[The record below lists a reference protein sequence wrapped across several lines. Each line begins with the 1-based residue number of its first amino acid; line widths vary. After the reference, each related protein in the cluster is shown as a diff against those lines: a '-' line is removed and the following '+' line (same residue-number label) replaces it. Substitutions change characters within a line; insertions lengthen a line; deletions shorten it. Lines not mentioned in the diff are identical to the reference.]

1 MTGLSTVHKSHLI
14 YSLCREKQ
22 APALVIAA
30 DEQEAQSFCAD
41 ISAMGLKALY
51 YPARDFI
58 FYDMAGRSHEY
69 EHQRIHALF
78 ALQNKLCDVVV
89 ACIDGLLQYT
99 IPSKNLR
106 TATISAHIG
115 DEIPLDKIVLSLVN
129 AGYERTEQVEGTGQ
143 FAVRGGI
150 LDFFLTTET
159 RPMRVE
165 FWGDEIDNI
174 SYFDPETQRRTT
186 ETCDSFIITPSTE
199 ILINDKEKLIEA
211 ITKKA
216 TSLRGKTYSIAKE
229 KLLNECD
236 ILRDTGN
243 LPCIDKFYS
252 LIYPKS
258 ETLFDYIDND
268 MLIFVSEQ
276 VNLRERMKSVMWQWH
291 EDIKDYFSDGTL
303 CKGLDTFSL
312 DYQDYLDNVQHRN
325 TILLDNFTRGTSDLT
340 LRELFNM
347 SVKRLSIWSGS
358 VSILC
363 DDLDAMLAQG
373 YTVVV
378 LCGTE
383 KAAKNLCDD
392 LKTHDKNAVFIA
404 NNSPLGEN
412 KLYVAAGSLSAGF
425 EYPAAKFA
433 LITHG
438 QVSIATKKRRKKHT
452 NGQRISSITDLSIGD
467 YVVHSIHGIGI
478 FDGIHKIE
486 TQGVTKDYIK
496 IKYAKQDVLYVPV
509 TQLDLVAKYIGP
521 REDSTVKLHKLG
533 GTEWQK
539 TKTKV
544 RTAVKDIAHEL
555 IKLYSERMKAQGH
568 AFPKDTEWQKDFEA
582 RFEYEETPD
591 QLRCIEEIKEDM
603 ERTVPMERLLCGDVG
618 FGKTEVALRAAF
630 KCVTDSKQCVL
641 LVPTTILAWQHY
653 QTILRRFEGFPV
665 NIELLSRF
673 RTAKEQKEIIKKL
686 KNGDIDIIVGTHRL
700 LGKDIEFR
708 DLGLVIID
716 EEQRFGVAHKE
727 KIKKLK
733 ENVDVLTLTA
743 TPIPRTLHMSLIGIR
758 DMSVLEEAPND
769 RLPIQTFVCEYN
781 DELVRE
787 AIVREMARGGQV
799 YYVYNRVN
807 NIADIAAQIAKLVPE
822 ANVAYAHGQMKEHEL
837 ERIMFDFI
845 NGEIDVLVSTTIIET
860 GLDISN
866 VNTMII
872 HDSDRYGLS
881 QLYQLRGRI
890 GRSNRT
896 AYAFLMYRRNTM
908 LKETAEKR
916 LSAIREYTD
925 LGSGFKIAMRDLE
938 LRGAGNLLGAEQH
951 GHMNAVGYDLY
962 CKMLSEAVKE
972 AKGIHTMEDFETTID
987 LNTVSYT
994 HLTLPTN
1001 SLV

>member
-1 MTGLSTVHKSHLI
+1 MKFLDNILYKIPEYRELSRAIDLSRLPACVTGLSTVHKSHLI

-99 IPSKNLR
+99 IPSKSLR

-216 TSLRGKTYSIAKE
+216 TSLRGKTSAIAKE

-243 LPCIDKFYS
+243 LPCVDKFYS

-268 MLIFVSEQ
+268 MLVFVSEQ

-312 DYQDYLDNVQHRN
+312 DYQDYLDNIQHRN

-373 YTVVV
+373 
-378 LCGTE
+378 
-383 KAAKNLCDD
+383 
-392 LKTHDKNAVFIA
+392 
-404 NNSPLGEN
+404 
-412 KLYVAAGSLSAGF
+412 
-425 EYPAAKFA
+425 
-433 LITHG
+433 
-438 QVSIATKKRRKKHT
+438 
-452 NGQRISSITDLSIGD
+452 
-467 YVVHSIHGIGI
+467 
-478 FDGIHKIE
+478 
-486 TQGVTKDYIK
+486 
-496 IKYAKQDVLYVPV
+496 
-509 TQLDLVAKYIGP
+509 
-521 REDSTVKLHKLG
+521 
-533 GTEWQK
+533 
-539 TKTKV
+539 
-544 RTAVKDIAHEL
+544 
-555 IKLYSERMKAQGH
+555 
-568 AFPKDTEWQKDFEA
+568 
-582 RFEYEETPD
+582 
-591 QLRCIEEIKEDM
+591 
-603 ERTVPMERLLCGDVG
+603 
-618 FGKTEVALRAAF
+618 
-630 KCVTDSKQCVL
+630 
-641 LVPTTILAWQHY
+641 
-653 QTILRRFEGFPV
+653 
-665 NIELLSRF
+665 
-673 RTAKEQKEIIKKL
+673 
-686 KNGDIDIIVGTHRL
+686 
-700 LGKDIEFR
+700 
-708 DLGLVIID
+708 
-716 EEQRFGVAHKE
+716 
-727 KIKKLK
+727 
-733 ENVDVLTLTA
+733 
-743 TPIPRTLHMSLIGIR
+743 
-758 DMSVLEEAPND
+758 
-769 RLPIQTFVCEYN
+769 VC
-781 DELVRE
+781 
-787 AIVREMARGGQV
+787 
-799 YYVYNRVN
+799 
-807 NIADIAAQIAKLVPE
+807 
-822 ANVAYAHGQMKEHEL
+822 
-837 ERIMFDFI
+837 
-845 NGEIDVLVSTTIIET
+845 
-860 GLDISN
+860 
-866 VNTMII
+866 
-872 HDSDRYGLS
+872 
-881 QLYQLRGRI
+881 
-890 GRSNRT
+890 
-896 AYAFLMYRRNTM
+896 
-908 LKETAEKR
+908 
-916 LSAIREYTD
+916 
-925 LGSGFKIAMRDLE
+925 
-938 LRGAGNLLGAEQH
+938 
-951 GHMNAVGYDLY
+951 
-962 CKMLSEAVKE
+962 
-972 AKGIHTMEDFETTID
+972 
-987 LNTVSYT
+987 
-994 HLTLPTN
+994 
-1001 SLV
+1001 